1 MSFPAPSPAEWPA
14 DPAEWPADPAEW
26 PADEASPRPRA
37 ANGPGLCQVA
47 AIESLRPADSPRVS
61 GENAGHASTLRESW
75 PDLPPILV
83 NRRTMRVID
92 GMHRLSAARLA
103 GADTI
108 RAEFVDTDE
117 RNAFL
122 LAVKANAEHGLPLS
136 LADREAAAERI
147 LSWYPYWSDRAV
159 SAITGL
165 AATTVGAIRE
175 RSTVQSPQLNT
186 RMGRDGRLR
195 PVSALDGRRRASEI
209 IAARP
214 DASLREVAR
223 EAGISLGTAH
233 NVRERMRR
241 GEDYGPGR
249 QDASASACDRAARR
263 RRRGEPLAWRA
274 ARERLVKDPAL
285 RYAEAGRVLVR
296 WFDARAIGAGDWR
309 GVIDAIPPHWV
320 ETLIDVAHSCGNEWH
335 ELAAALE
342 RRDALQSR

>member
-1 MSFPAPSPAEWPA
+1 MVP
-14 DPAEWPADPAEW
+14 
-26 PADEASPRPRA
+26 
-37 ANGPGLCQVA
+37 V
-47 AIESLRPADSPRVS
+47 ESLLPAATPRVS
-61 GENAGHASTLRESW
+61 GENAEHARVLREKW
-75 PDLPPILV
+75 PDLPAILV

-103 GADTI
+103 GAETI
-108 RAEFVDTDE
+108 RAEFIDTDE

-122 LAVKANAEHGLPLS
+122 LALRANTQHGLPLS

-159 SAITGL
+159 SAVAGL

-175 RSTVQSPQLNT
+175 RSTVQSQQLNA
-186 RMGRDGRLR
+186 RIGRDGRLR

-223 EAGISLGTAH
+223 EARISLGTAH

-241 GEDYGPGR
+241 GEDCVPGS
-249 QDASASACDRAARR
+249 QDAGPRRPASACDRAAARR

-274 ARERLVKDPAL
+274 ARECLVKDPAL
-285 RYAEAGRVLVR
+285 RYTEAGRELVR
-296 WFDARAIGAGDWR
+296 WFDARAIDAGDWR
-309 GVIDAIPPHWV
+309 GVIDAIPPHWA

-335 ELAAALE
+335 ELATALE
-342 RRDALQSR
+342 RRNAISVVTGGDG